1 MPHIFGALNH
11 VGFRTAIG
19 VYINGAMHHVRCMTA
34 TNPTWFVARL
44 EGFEPP
50 THGLEVRSSIHL
62 SYRRLIANYTTS
74 FIFRQDE
81 FSRLYLNSL
90 SY

>member
-1 MPHIFGALNH
+1 M
-11 VGFRTAIG
+11 
-19 VYINGAMHHVRCMTA
+19 YITNGAVYHVRFTAA

-50 THGLEVRSSIHL
+50 AYGLEVRSSIHL
-62 SYRRLIANYTTS
+62 SYRRLAVKYTTS
-74 FIFRQDE
+74 FSFRQGEIRQLD
-81 FSRLYLNSL
+81 SSSL